1 MTQVEWSLYHGEP
14 NVQGGRARKMADLK
28 HLRALHEA
36 ILNMDLEGIGAIA
49 QAAMDAGVEPQAA
62 ITDGMVP
69 GMVEVGQKFEE
80 GEFFLSELVVAGE
93 VMKDGMKV
101 IEPYLTAGAGSSD
114 SKAKAIVTTV
124 EGDYHDIGKN
134 IVVTLL
140 GVQGLEVIDLGMDV
154 PAAKIVEE
162 VRIHRPAVL
171 GLSALLSTTM
181 ARMGDVIEALKAAGL
196 RDGVKV
202 IVGGTPVTP
211 EYADSI
217 GADHCALNAI
227 EGVHKCTEWL
237 IDLKE
242 GK

>member
-1 MTQVEWSLYHGEP
+1 
-14 NVQGGRARKMADLK
+14 MADSK

-49 QAAMDAGVEPQAA
+49 QAAMDAGVNPSAA
-62 ITDGMVP
+62 ITEGMVP

-80 GEFFLSELVVAGE
+80 GEYFLSELVVAGE

-101 IEPYLTAGAGSSD
+101 IEPYLTAGGAVGD
-114 SKAKAIVTTV
+114 AKAKAVVATV

-140 GVQGLEVIDLGMDV
+140 GVQGFEVIDLGMDV
-154 PAAKIVEE
+154 PSAKIVDE
-162 VRIHRPAVL
+162 VRSHRPLVL

-181 ARMGDVIEALKAAGL
+181 ARMGDVIEALKSAGL

-211 EYADSI
+211 EYATSI
-217 GADHCALNAI
+217 GADHCAVNAI

-237 IDLKE
+237 AEAKKE

>member
-1 MTQVEWSLYHGEP
+1 
-14 NVQGGRARKMADLK
+14 
-28 HLRALHEA
+28 
-36 ILNMDLEGIGAIA
+36 
-49 QAAMDAGVEPQAA
+49 MDAGVDPRQA
-62 ITDGMVP
+62 ITEGMVP

-80 GEFFLSELVVAGE
+80 GEYFLSELVVAGE

-101 IEPYLTAGAGSSD
+101 IEPYLVAGADTGD
-114 SKAKAIVTTV
+114 AKAKAIIATV

-140 GVQGLEVIDLGMDV
+140 GVQGFDVIDLGMDV
-154 PAAKIVEE
+154 AASKIVEE
-162 VRIHRPAVL
+162 VRTHKPLVL

-181 ARMGDVIEALKAAGL
+181 AHMGEVIEALKAAGL
-196 RDGVKV
+196 RDSVKI

-217 GADHCALNAI
+217 GADHCAVNAI

-237 IDLKE
+237 RNAKG

>member
-1 MTQVEWSLYHGEP
+1 MTKDEH
-14 NVQGGRARKMADLK
+14 LK
-28 HLRALHEA
+28 ALRDA
-36 ILNMDLEGIGAIA
+36 ITTMDLDGISAIA
-49 QAAMDAGVEPQAA
+49 QAAMDAGVDPSEA
-62 ITDGMVP
+62 ITEGMVP

-80 GEFFLSELVVAGE
+80 GEYFLSELVVAGE

-101 IEPYLTAGAGSSD
+101 IEPYLTAAGGPASGP
-114 SKAKAIVTTV
+114 KAKAIVATV

-140 GVQGLEVIDLGMDV
+140 GVQGFDVVDLGMDV

-162 VRIHRPAVL
+162 VRTHKPVVL

-181 ARMGDVIEALKAAGL
+181 ARMDDVMKALKAEGL
-196 RDGVKV
+196 RDSVKV

-211 EYADSI
+211 EYATSI

-227 EGVHKCTEWL
+227 EGVHKCSQWL
-237 IDLKE
+237 GELKE

>member
-1 MTQVEWSLYHGEP
+1 MNKAE
-14 NVQGGRARKMADLK
+14 
-28 HLRALHEA
+28 HLRALHDA
-36 ILNMDLEGIGAIA
+36 ILNMDLEGIPAVA
-49 QAAMDAGVEPQAA
+49 QKAMDEGVDPQAA
-62 ITDGMVP
+62 ITEGMVP

-80 GEFFLSELVVAGE
+80 GEYFLSELVVAGE
-93 VMKDGMKV
+93 VMKDGMKI
-101 IEPYLTAGAGSSD
+101 IEPYLTAGGGSAD
-114 SKAKAIVTTV
+114 SKAKAIVATV

-140 GVQGLEVIDLGMDV
+140 GVQGFDVVDLGMDV

-162 VRIHRPAVL
+162 VRKHRPLVL

-181 ARMGDVIEALKAAGL
+181 ARMGDIIEALKDAGL
-196 RDGVKV
+196 RDSVRV

-211 EYADSI
+211 EYAASI

-227 EGVHKCTEWL
+227 EGVHRCSEWL
-237 IDLKE
+237 SNAKE

>member
-1 MTQVEWSLYHGEP
+1 MDHSKY
-14 NVQGGRARKMADLK
+14 
-28 HLRALHEA
+28 LRALRDA
-36 ILNMDLEGIGAIA
+36 ILNMDLEGIPAVA
-49 QAAMDAGVEPQAA
+49 QAAMDAGVGPSEA
-62 ITDGMVP
+62 ITEGMVP

-80 GEFFLSELVVAGE
+80 GEYFLSELVVAGE

-101 IEPYLTAGAGSSD
+101 IEPYLTAGSNTAEA
-114 SKAKAIVTTV
+114 KAKAIVATV

-134 IVVTLL
+134 IVATLL
-140 GVQGLEVIDLGMDV
+140 GVQGFDVVDLGMDV
-154 PAAKIVEE
+154 PAAKIVDE
-162 VRIHRPAVL
+162 VRTHRPVVL

-181 ARMGDVIEALKAAGL
+181 ARMGDVIESLKEAGL
-196 RDGVKV
+196 RDNVKV

-211 EYADSI
+211 EFAASI

-237 IDLKE
+237 AESKG

>member
-1 MTQVEWSLYHGEP
+1 MTDSKYLQ
-14 NVQGGRARKMADLK
+14 A
-28 HLRALHEA
+28 LRDA
-36 ILNMDLEGIGAIA
+36 ILNMDLDGIAEVA
-49 QAAMDAGVEPQAA
+49 QAAMDAGVDPREA

-69 GMVEVGQKFEE
+69 GMVEVGRKFEE
-80 GEFFLSELVVAGE
+80 GEYYLSELVVAGE

-101 IEPYLTAGAGSSD
+101 IEPYLTAGGAAEA
-114 SKAKAIVTTV
+114 KAKAIIATV

-140 GVQGLEVIDLGMDV
+140 GVQGFDVIDLGMDV
-154 PAAKIVEE
+154 PASKIVEE
-162 VRIHRPAVL
+162 VQEHRPAVL

-211 EYADSI
+211 AYADRI
-217 GADHCALNAI
+217 GADHCAANAI
-227 EGVHKCTEWL
+227 EGVHQCALWL
-237 IDLKE
+237 GDAKE